1 MNEALIDDELNTAVL
16 HTFKLILSGGVHKH
30 LDHMPEEPGH
40 RKHLAHAL
48 VLCGRKEG
56 TLAGTGGNEGR
67 KQKKR
72 PARPSNPCSHHP
84 SLSL

>member
-1 MNEALIDDELNTAVL
+1 MNEALIDDELNT

-48 VLCGRKEG
+48 RLLVVCGRKGG
-56 TLAGTGGNEGR
+56 TLAGMGGNEGR

-72 PARPSNPCSHHP
+72 PA
-84 SLSL
+84 